1 MYATQREVRN
11 ARKIIL
17 EIVGYRCARC
27 EKTGPEHG
35 HYDATDPTTHKFVCG
50 EAIYA
55 PVSR

>member
-17 EIVGYRCARC
+17 EIVGYRCAVC

-35 HYDATDPTTHKFVCG
+35 HWDATDPQTHKFVCG